1 MKNKGRRGGGSSLLL
16 RCGLESAETEM
27 CGGHVQGAVTRSGMT
42 SIVRRRYEPHGG
54 NKRRSPLVKP
64 PVPLRFRTF
73 EPALQ

>member
-1 MKNKGRRGGGSSLLL
+1 MR
-16 RCGLESAETEM
+16 
-27 CGGHVQGAVTRSGMT
+27 GGHVQGAVTRSGMT